1 MSRPEAHRLDEL
13 SAGYSLAGC
22 SPAAPASAFPAV
34 AEFCNSVAR
43 KSTIFQ
49 RTVTV
54 SLCRCLSLGVHTK
67 ELFQQRDGVKRLLE
81 ELLNAAMRAEMTE
94 QLGAERH
101 ERNPRRQGWR
111 NGAKPRKLKTRVG
124 ELELRVPQ
132 LRNSEPCHPSMFARW
147 QRSERALLVACA
159 EMYFQGVSTR
169 RVQQVLDE
177 MCGCDVSAMTVSRL
191 AGELDEKLAEFRGRR
206 LDQHEYPYLMI
217 DARYE
222 KVRRQGGIL
231 SEAVLVVTGFN
242 GQGQREILDWR
253 NGDSESEA
261 TWEELFRQ
269 LNERGLSGLRLIVSD
284 AHGGIVAALGRHFQG
299 VRWQRCRVHFKREL
313 ARKVAHREY
322 REVLSELAAVFAA
335 REKDECLR
343 RGEEMAQNW
352 ETRRPKVAA
361 MLRHGLEDCLTV
373 LDFPEGHRRR
383 LGSTNMLER
392 LMKTLKQRTRVV
404 GVFPNRARASG

>member
-1 MSRPEAHRLDEL
+1 MTHDHSDTIAEL
-13 SAGYSLAGC
+13 
-22 SPAAPASAFPAV
+22 V
-34 AEFCNSVAR
+34 
-43 KSTIFQ
+43 Q
-49 RTVTV
+49 
-54 SLCRCLSLGVHTK
+54 

-132 LRNSEPCHPSMFARW
+132 LRNSEPYHPSMFARW

-177 MCGCDVSAMTVSRL
+177 MCGCDVSAMTVSRV
-191 AGELDEKLAEFRGRR
+191 AGELDEKLAEFRERR

-222 KVRRQGGIL
+222 KVRRQGGIV

-261 TWEELFRQ
+261 TWGELFRQ
-269 LNERGLSGLRLIVSD
+269 LKQRGLSGVRLIVSD

-299 VRWQRCRVHFKREL
+299 VRWQRCRVHFKREV

-335 REKDECLR
+335 GEKDECLR

-352 ETRRPKVAA
+352 QTRRPKVAA
-361 MLRHGLEDCLTV
+361 MLRDGLEDCLTV

-404 GVFPNRARASG
+404 GVFPNRASCERLIGAILLERHEKWQLESRPYFSMENADLEALGPAVGQAA

>member
-1 MSRPEAHRLDEL
+1 MTQQHSDTIEEL
-13 SAGYSLAGC
+13 A
-22 SPAAPASAFPAV
+22 
-34 AEFCNSVAR
+34 
-43 KSTIFQ
+43 Q
-49 RTVTV
+49 
-54 SLCRCLSLGVHTK
+54 
-67 ELFQQRDGVKRLLE
+67 ELFQQQDGLKRLLE
-81 ELLNAAMRAEMTE
+81 ELLNAAMRGEVSE

-132 LRNSEPCHPSMFARW
+132 VRNCEPYHPSMFARW

-169 RVQQVLDE
+169 RVQRVLDQ
-177 MCGCDVSAMTVSRL
+177 MCGCEVSAMTVSRV
-191 AGELDEKLAEFRGRR
+191 AAELDEKLSEFRGRR
-206 LDQHEYPYLMI
+206 LEQHEYPYLMI

-222 KVRRQGGIL
+222 KIRRKGGIV
-231 SEAVLVVTGFN
+231 SEAVLVVAGFN
-242 GQGQREILDWR
+242 EQGQREILDWR

-261 TWEELFRQ
+261 TWGELFRQ
-269 LNERGLSGLRLIVSD
+269 LKDRGLRGVRLIVSD

-299 VRWQRCRVHFKREL
+299 VRWQRCRVHFKREA
-313 ARKVAHREY
+313 ARKVPNREY
-322 REVLSELAAVFAA
+322 REVLSDLAAVFAG
-335 REKDECLR
+335 EDKQECLR
-343 RGEEMAQNW
+343 RGEEMAQKW
-352 ETRRPKVAA
+352 EAKRPKVAA
-361 MLRHGLEDCLTV
+361 MLRQGLEDCLTV

-404 GVFPNRARASG
+404 GVFPNRASCERLIGAILLEGH